1 MSCLHAS
8 TPAAY
13 GRVQGENIGR
23 VKQDESGREK
33 ENELFFFKV
42 ERTLVFSSCRFLPT
56 TRKQW
61 AYQIWRCGGNDGKDW
76 VTLRA
81 SCSVLSPSFLEV
93 SLTSK
98 STASISRHIEE
109 NVLSFSY
116 SPSLL
121 FALSLSGAL
130 PARNDATLLARLAES
145 RITFPYTKS
154 RLVLAK
160 KMKIK
165 RGGYLHSRWNEAARY
180 IGCCDRRRDV
190 PPSISNVAAGA
201 IHKQPLGKSPNWISF
216 RHTMEVWLQRGGRER
231 YFLLS
236 VFIIS
241 RRTELAIFW
250 PRGSST
256 QTMEK
261 LEIRVARH

>member
-1 MSCLHAS
+1 MSLSNLALRRQRRQRLGNAACILFCALPQFLGSFADVKVYCIYQS
-8 TPAAY
+8 THW
-13 GRVQGENIGR
+13 GER
-23 VKQDESGREK
+23 S
-33 ENELFFFKV
+33 FFFLLPV
-42 ERTLVFSSCRFLPT
+42 SSF
-56 TRKQW
+56 
-61 AYQIWRCGGNDGKDW
+61 
-76 VTLRA
+76 
-81 SCSVLSPSFLEV
+81 CS
-93 SLTSK
+93 
-98 STASISRHIEE
+98 
-109 NVLSFSY
+109 
-116 SPSLL
+116 
-121 FALSLSGAL
+121 LSLSGAL

-190 PPSISNVAAGA
+190 PPSISNVATAA

>member
-121 FALSLSGAL
+121 FALSLYGAL

-145 RITFPYTKS
+145 HHFPLY
-154 RLVLAK
+154 
-160 KMKIK
+160 
-165 RGGYLHSRWNEAARY
+165 
-180 IGCCDRRRDV
+180 
-190 PPSISNVAAGA
+190 
-201 IHKQPLGKSPNWISF
+201 QISF
-216 RHTMEVWLQRGGRER
+216 
-231 YFLLS
+231 S
-236 VFIIS
+236 
-241 RRTELAIFW
+241 
-250 PRGSST
+250 PRK
-256 QTMEK
+256 EN
-261 LEIRVARH
+261 ED